1 MYGQTASIF
10 QLNRIW
16 GQWCYCNQKRNSISI
31 SISCE
36 QSRITSAIAIFNFD
50 RGFAHYK
57 VQHCDVVDDDDDAG
71 AGVCDGRR
79 SLDWI
84 LHEPWA
90 NHSVPNWVW
99 NKSHHYKTRK
109 LFVCC
114 VPWMFFF
121 SFIFLLIPPQIWY
134 KPHLTCLHTAIH
146 VVDRFLCWPM
156 LRLATKKQPTSA
168 KQNAFMLFYFEPIS

>member
-10 QLNRIW
+10 QQNRIW

-121 SFIFLLIPPQIWY
+121 LSSFYWFRPKYGINHIWRVC
-134 KPHLTCLHTAIH
+134 T
-146 VVDRFLCWPM
+146 R
-156 LRLATKKQPTSA
+156 R
-168 KQNAFMLFYFEPIS
+168 FMLWIVFSVGQCWDWRQKNSQHQRNKMHLCCFISSL